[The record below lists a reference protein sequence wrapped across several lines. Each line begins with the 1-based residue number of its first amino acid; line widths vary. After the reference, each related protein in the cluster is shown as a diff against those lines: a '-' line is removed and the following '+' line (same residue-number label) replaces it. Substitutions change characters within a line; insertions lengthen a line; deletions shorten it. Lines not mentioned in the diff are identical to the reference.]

1 MQTGVMS
8 EYLIYGLLVVGVIIS
23 ISSIDDLLVDLLW
36 FLRARRIDHAPLPS
50 PTRRPHIAVFV
61 ANWHEEDVLG
71 AMVAGNLA
79 NIAYRPL
86 SIVLGVYPNDI
97 ATLNVA
103 KTLATT
109 YPDLVQLVVN
119 RRNGPTSKGQMLN
132 AMFSSIY
139 ANPANAPELVVLH
152 DSEDVIDPRSFEL
165 YADRSAEYAYI
176 QIPVFS
182 LDSRRRSMV
191 GATYMEEFTERHT
204 RELLVRNALG
214 SFIPS
219 AGVGTCLRSDLVLH
233 FLRARGHVLQPGTVT
248 EDYILGAESHR
259 EGFPSTF
266 AVVYEAKPHA
276 SMVATL
282 EYFPK
287 DFWAA
292 VRQKSRWVYGNAFD
306 AAVRLGW
313 SGSAWDRF
321 FFYRDRKG
329 AITNLLAPLSLFLL
343 VAALGARGRTLSPGL
358 DVLSTAILAFNVV
371 AMSVRLW
378 VKAVS
383 FRQIYGFYGVVGILA
398 RWPLAIVINAIA
410 VLRAWRS
417 FLLESRLASRPIRW
431 VKTQHELPA
440 VFDGLARHTSGPP
453 PRRAV
458 APIRY
463 APRVWFGAVRLRSR
477 RRLPER

>member
-1 MQTGVMS
+1 MT
-8 EYLIYGLLVVGVIIS
+8 ECLIYALFVVGVIIS
-23 ISSIDDLLVDLLW
+23 ISSIDDLLVDVLY
-36 FLRARRIDHAPLPS
+36 FLKARRPAGAAGRARGAR

-61 ANWHEEDVLG
+61 ANWHEDDVLG

-86 SIVLGVYPNDI
+86 SIVLGVYPNDA

-103 KTLATT
+103 KRLAAT
-109 YPDLVQLVVN
+109 YPDVVRLVVN

-132 AMFSSIY
+132 EMFSFVY
-139 ANPANAPELVVLH
+139 ADPTTAPELVVLH

-165 YADRSAEYAYI
+165 YADCSAQYAFI

-219 AGVGTCLRSDLVLH
+219 AGVGTCLRSDLVRH

-248 EDYILGAESHR
+248 EDYIIGAESHR

-266 AVVYEAKPHA
+266 AVAYGGAPHPT
-276 SMVATL
+276 MVATL

-329 AITNLLAPLSLFLL
+329 AITNLIAPLSLLL
-343 VAALGARGRTLSPGL
+343 LLAAFALGARGRTFSPTL
-358 DVLSTAILAFNVV
+358 DVVSTAMLAFNLL
-371 AMSVRLW
+371 AMSLRLW
-378 VKAVS
+378 VKAIS
-383 FRQIYGFYGVVGILA
+383 FRQIYGFYGVAGIFA
-398 RWPLAIVINAIA
+398 RWPLAILINAIA

-440 VFDGLARHTSGPP
+440 VFDGLARRTSRRP
-453 PRRAV
+453 PRRAFV
-458 APIRY
+458 AVREPSR
-463 APRVWFGAVRLRSR
+463 AWFGAVRLRSR
-477 RRLPER
+477 RRVPE